1 MHDVWVLGAF
11 DARDSKP
18 ARGAWLCP
26 SLGVYSVTK
35 KSKAVDMNDGLR
47 IGCAM
52 AILSA
57 LNSLGENLTIHLP
70 KYPAPRWVINPNRA
84 VPLPTRRCQDQS
96 VVIVGNPRVYKAL
109 KQEMAQLR
117 QAMEKLQVIE
127 AEEHNDLMERFR
139 LIETVYEGMREYD

>member
-57 LNSLGENLTIHLP
+57 LNSLGREPYDSSP
-70 KYPAPRWVINPNRA
+70 KV
-84 VPLPTRRCQDQS
+84 S
-96 VVIVGNPRVYKAL
+96 GS
-109 KQEMAQLR
+109 
-117 QAMEKLQVIE
+117 
-127 AEEHNDLMERFR
+127 
-139 LIETVYEGMREYD
+139 

>member
-1 MHDVWVLGAF
+1 MHDVWVSGAF

-18 ARGAWLCP
+18 ARGAWICP

-57 LNSLGENLTIHLP
+57 INSLGENLTIHLP
-70 KYPAPRWVINPNRA
+70 RYPSPRWVINPNRA
-84 VPLPTRRCQDQS
+84 VPLPNLMYRLLYKTE
-96 VVIVGNPRVYKAL
+96 VHPRIESKSIKMVPSDNTFFEGQLHAL
-109 KQEMAQLR
+109 LSYGE
-117 QAMEKLQVIE
+117 VP
-127 AEEHNDLMERFR
+127 
-139 LIETVYEGMREYD
+139 RECIL

>member
-70 KYPAPRWVINPNRA
+70 KYPAPRWVINPNHA
-84 VPLPTRRCQDQS
+84 VPLPNLMYRLL
-96 VVIVGNPRVYKAL
+96 YKAEVHPRIES
-109 KQEMAQLR
+109 KSIKMVPSDSPFFEGQLHALLTR
-117 QAMEKLQVIE
+117 GEVPKECML
-127 AEEHNDLMERFR
+127 
-139 LIETVYEGMREYD
+139 